1 MEQNT
6 QNSRI
11 AAAQALLDAARAGD
25 EDAYATALV
34 GLNQNEPTPLF
45 EEVGRMT
52 REVHEALMAFAED
65 DRLSHLMQDD
75 MPDARARLR
84 YVITLTDQ
92 AANRTLAI
100 VEEAMPVAERLM
112 DRSDRLRQELTHIA
126 AKESENPRLLTVV
139 HTLNSYL
146 DSVLSSGDL
155 LKKHMTEV
163 MMAQEFQDL
172 SGQLLLRVITLL
184 EQLEAKMVG
193 LLKVTS
199 ASGASAKPS
208 ADALRVGLGPAMPQ
222 SAANDVVKSQ
232 DDVDDLLA
240 SLGF

>member
-1 MEQNT
+1 MDQNT

-25 EDAYATALV
+25 DDAYATALA
-34 GLNQNEPTPLF
+34 GLNQDTPLF
-45 EEVGRMT
+45 DEVGRMT

-75 MPDARARLR
+75 MPDARERLR

-100 VEEAMPVAERLM
+100 VEEALPVAERLM
-112 DRSDRLRQELTHIA
+112 DRSERLRQELMHIA
-126 AKESENPRLLTVV
+126 NKEPENPRLVTVV

-146 DSVLSSGDL
+146 DSVQSSGDL
-155 LKKHMTEV
+155 LKKHMTEI
-163 MMAQEFQDL
+163 MMAQEFQDI

-184 EQLEAKMVG
+184 EQLETKMVG
-193 LLKVTS
+193 LLKLTGARSSS
-199 ASGASAKPS
+199 AAHS
-208 ADALRVGLGPAMPQ
+208 ADELRAGIGPAVPQ
-222 SAANDVVKSQ
+222 TASVDVVKNQ